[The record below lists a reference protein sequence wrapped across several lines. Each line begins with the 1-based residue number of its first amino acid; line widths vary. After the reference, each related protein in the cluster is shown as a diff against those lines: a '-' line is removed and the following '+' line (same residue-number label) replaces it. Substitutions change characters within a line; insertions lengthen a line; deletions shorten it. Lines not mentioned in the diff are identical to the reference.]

1 MFADEHESRIAL
13 QMRQPALAI
22 DRPAERAA
30 LIGAQLLGVAVARYI
45 IGIPPIVGMD
55 DKALAAWLKPVLTR
69 YLTDPA
75 P

>member
-1 MFADEHESRIAL
+1 M
-13 QMRQPALAI
+13 AI

-30 LIGAQLLGVAVARYI
+30 LIGAQLLGIAVARYI
-45 IGIPPIVGMD
+45 IGIPPLVAMD
-55 DKALAAWLKPVLTR
+55 DKTLAGWLKPVLTH